1 MAVWRRLL
9 DREASDRGRGEGATG
24 RASKAW
30 ALGEAGRQR
39 QGGPRAGAAV
49 LVVVVA
55 SFLRSANRGRH
66 EHDVPV
72 SGWLHA
78 RGGKPAK
85 RQEEASHRA
94 GGTRLY
100 CGARSRG
107 SAARATAQPGDP
119 ALFPASSI
127 CFDDCSAWRS
137 SIISPHA
144 ASRDGITESELI
156 PRHDQSYPYS
166 VLYFY

>member
-1 MAVWRRLL
+1 MVVWRRLL

-49 LVVVVA
+49 LSVLVVVVA

-78 RGGKPAK
+78 RGGKPARENARRSK
-85 RQEEASHRA
+85 PSRRRSTAVELVPAGRRHARLLSLEIQHYFLRPRSAS
-94 GGTRLY
+94 T
-100 CGARSRG
+100 
-107 SAARATAQPGDP
+107 TVQPGDP
-119 ALFPASSI
+119 AYYL
-127 CFDDCSAWRS
+127 RRN
-137 SIISPHA
+137 H
-144 ASRDGITESELI
+144 
-156 PRHDQSYPYS
+156 
-166 VLYFY
+166 